1 MILVGD
7 VGGTK
12 TRLALYESKK
22 EKMHRIEKEDFPSGD
37 YQGLEAI
44 VNDFL
49 KKKKLSVEAA
59 CFGVPG
65 PVTDGESSATNLPWF
80 LSERSIME
88 ETPVKKVKLVND
100 LVALTSAV
108 PHLTSDEL
116 AVLYEGKNPDRGAPR
131 AVLAPGTGLGQ
142 AFLYFDG
149 KRYHV
154 HASEGGHIDFAPNSE
169 MEIELLKYL
178 QSKFGH
184 VSYERVLCGPGL
196 VNIYEFLKH
205 TGYAPEPPELRARLE
220 KADAAAVISS
230 AGQAREFELCIKALD
245 MFVSMLGAQAG
256 NLVLT
261 LLATGG
267 VYLGGGIPP
276 KISKKLTDGAFLK
289 SYFSKGRLRHL
300 LEKTPVYI
308 IKDDHAA
315 LLGSAHIAARL

>member
-22 EKMHRIEKEDFPSGD
+22 GKMIRVEKEDFASGE

-44 VNDFL
+44 INDFL
-49 KKKKLSVEAA
+49 SKRKITVSAA

-65 PVTDGESSATNLPWF
+65 PVTNGESNATNLPWF
-80 LSERSIME
+80 LSERRIQE
-88 ETPVKKVKLVND
+88 QTPVQKVKLVND

-108 PHLTSDEL
+108 PHLAADEL
-116 AVLYEGKNPDRGAPR
+116 ATLYEGRNADKHAPR

-149 KRYHV
+149 ARYHV
-154 HASEGGHIDFAPNSE
+154 HASEGGHTDFAPNNE

-178 QSKFGH
+178 QKKFGH

-196 VNIYEFLKH
+196 VNIYQFLKDR
-205 TGYAPEPPELRARLE
+205 GFAPEPPELRARLE
-220 KADAAAVISS
+220 KTDAAAVISS
-230 AGQAREFELCIKALD
+230 AGQSGEFELCVKALE
-245 MFVSMLGAQAG
+245 MFASMLGAKAG

-261 LLATGG
+261 LLTTGG

-276 KISKKLTDGAFLK
+276 KISKKLADGAFLK
-289 SYFSKGRLRHL
+289 SYLDKGRLRPL
-300 LEKTPVYI
+300 VEKTPVYM

-315 LLGSAHIAARL
+315 LLGAAHIASQL

>member
-22 EKMHRIEKEDFPSGD
+22 EKMMRVEKEDFASAE

-44 VNDFL
+44 INDFL
-49 KKKKLSVEAA
+49 SRRKITVSAA

-80 LSERSIME
+80 LSERNIAE
-88 ETPVKKVKLVND
+88 KTPVKKVKLIND

-108 PHLTSDEL
+108 PNLAAEEL
-116 AVLYEGKNPDRGAPR
+116 AVLYEGKGVSRGAPR

-149 KRYHV
+149 ARYHV
-154 HASEGGHIDFAPNSE
+154 HASEGGHVDFAPNTDL
-169 MEIELLKYL
+169 EIELLKYL
-178 QSKFGH
+178 QNKFGR

-205 TGYAPEPPELRARLE
+205 SGFAPEPPQLRSRFKKE
-220 KADAAAVISS
+220 DAAAVISTT
-230 AGQAREFELCIKALD
+230 GQSGEFELCVKALD
-245 MFVSMLGAQAG
+245 MFVSILGAQAG
-256 NLVLT
+256 NMVLT
-261 LLATGG
+261 LVTTGG

-276 KISKKLTDGAFLK
+276 KIFKKLADGAFLK
-289 SYFSKGRLRHL
+289 SYFAKGRLRPL
-300 LEKTPVYI
+300 VERTPVYI

-315 LLGSAHIAARL
+315 LLGAAYIARQL

>member
-22 EKMHRIEKEDFPSGD
+22 GKMIRVEKEDFPSGD
-37 YQGLEAI
+37 YEGLESI
-44 VNDFL
+44 INDFL
-49 KKKKLSVEAA
+49 EKKKVAVEAA

-65 PVTDGESSATNLPWF
+65 PVANGESSATNLPWF
-80 LSERSIME
+80 LSERSIAE
-88 ETPVKKVKLVND
+88 QTPVKKVKLIND

-116 AVLYEGKNPDRGAPR
+116 AVLYEGNNLDKSAPR
-131 AVLAPGTGLGQ
+131 AVLAPGTGLGV

-149 KRYHV
+149 DRYHV
-154 HASEGGHIDFAPNSE
+154 HASEGGHIDFAPNTQ
-169 MEIELLKYL
+169 MEIELLKHL
-178 QSKFGH
+178 QRKFGR

-196 VNIYEFLKH
+196 VNIYEFLKDS
-205 TGYAPEPPELRARLE
+205 GYAPEPPELQARLE
-220 KADAAAVISS
+220 KGHRAAVIST
-230 AGQAREFELCIKALD
+230 AGQAGEFEICIKALD

-256 NLVLT
+256 NMVLT
-261 LLATGG
+261 LLTTGG

-276 KISKKLTDGAFLK
+276 KIAKKLSDGVILE
-289 SYFSKGRLRHL
+289 SYFNKGRLRPL
-300 LEKTPVYI
+300 VEKTPLYL

-315 LLGSAHIAARL
+315 LLGAAHIAAQL

>member
-12 TRLALYESKK
+12 TRLALYDSKK
-22 EKMHRIEKEDFPSGD
+22 ENMIRVEKKDFASAE
-37 YQGLEAI
+37 YQGLESI
-44 VNDFL
+44 INDFL
-49 KKKKLSVEAA
+49 SRRKITVSAA

-80 LSERSIME
+80 LSERNIAE
-88 ETPVKKVKLVND
+88 QTVVKKVRLVND

-108 PHLTSDEL
+108 PHLCADEL
-116 AVLYEGKNPDRGAPR
+116 AILYEGKDMDPQAPR

-149 KRYHV
+149 ARYHV
-154 HASEGGHIDFAPNSE
+154 HASEGGHVDFAPNTDL
-169 MEIELLKYL
+169 EIKLLKYL
-178 QSKFGH
+178 QNKFGR

-196 VNIYEFLKH
+196 INIYEFLRDS
-205 TGYAPEPPELRARLE
+205 GYAPEPPELRARLE
-220 KADAAAVISS
+220 QGHRAAVIST
-230 AGQAREFELCIKALD
+230 AGQAGEFEICVKALD
-245 MFVSMLGAQAG
+245 MFVSILGAQAG
-256 NLVLT
+256 NMVLT

-276 KISKKLTDGAFLK
+276 KIFKKLTDGAFLK
-289 SYFSKGRLRHL
+289 SYFEKGRLRPL
-300 LEKTPVYI
+300 VEKTPVYI

-315 LLGSAHIAARL
+315 LLGAAYIARQL